1 MMSRTFATIFVL
13 VSSYVTMCTAYEDDK
28 EPIWDFDDILSQRS
42 QAEKQQDRDESSE
55 ILKFAMPGVH
65 PTKEDTYLCTAVDL
79 HRKEEYIVA
88 IKPLVDMHTAHHL
101 MIFGCPEPAN
111 YAFANDG
118 KYWTCG
124 ESGPN
129 KCSHGSTA
137 KILYAWGRNAPEL
150 DLPPG
155 TARQYSPISYALF
168 SDPTLKDYAGAEL
181 HMMSVR
187 PSQLAAVF
195 LLQPF
200 GDIPPKKKAWHF
212 DIGCQYHDGPV
223 LHPFDFRF
231 CFSLLL
237 HRPSQLAAVF
247 LLQPFGDIPPKKK
260 AWHFDIG
267 CQYHDGPV
275 LHPFD
280 FRVHTHGIGTVVTG
294 YRIRDGK
301 WTLIGKMD
309 PQRPQAFYPVD
320 NLVDIKSGD
329 TIAARCTF
337 NSMQRNRVTHS
348 GLTHEDEM
356 CNFYMMYWYDPKQ
369 GKAAS
374 NPRDLCQLLDPNNLD
389 YPSRF

>member
-150 DLPPG
+150 DLPP
-155 TARQYSPISYALF
+155 A
-168 SDPTLKDYAGAEL
+168 DPTLKDYAGAEL

-200 GDIPPKKKAWHF
+200 GDIPPKKK
-212 DIGCQYHDGPV
+212 DPV
-223 LHPFDFRF
+223 NWLLY
-231 CFSLLL
+231 FSYNHLETFHQRRKLGILTLDVNIMMDQSYILL
-237 HRPSQLAAVF
+237 
-247 LLQPFGDIPPKKK
+247 
-260 AWHFDIG
+260 
-267 CQYHDGPV
+267 
-275 LHPFD
+275 
-280 FRVHTHGIGTVVTG
+280 
-294 YRIRDGK
+294 
-301 WTLIGKMD
+301 TLESTLMELI
-309 PQRPQAFYPVD
+309 
-320 NLVDIKSGD
+320 
-329 TIAARCTF
+329 
-337 NSMQRNRVTHS
+337 
-348 GLTHEDEM
+348 
-356 CNFYMMYWYDPKQ
+356 
-369 GKAAS
+369 
-374 NPRDLCQLLDPNNLD
+374 
-389 YPSRF
+389 